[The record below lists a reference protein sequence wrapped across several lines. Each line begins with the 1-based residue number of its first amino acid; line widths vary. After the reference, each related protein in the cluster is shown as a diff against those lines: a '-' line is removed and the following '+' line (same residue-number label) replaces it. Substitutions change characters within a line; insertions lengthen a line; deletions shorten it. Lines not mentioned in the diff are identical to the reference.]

1 MLKPAILY
9 KDEIV
14 KKVCENMYSIDMM
27 FYSGWIGFD
36 TPEISLNSDGTNYQ
50 YAILVKGEVV
60 GYFTYIID

>member
-14 KKVCENMYSIDMM
+14 KKMCEYIYSTDMM

-36 TPEISLNSDGTNYQ
+36 PPEISPNSDGT
-50 YAILVKGEVV
+50 KEV
-60 GYFTYIID
+60 IKQLE